1 MNKPKVVFVHHDA
14 LVTGSAISLMN
25 MVKGLEPYV
34 QPHVVL
40 AEDGALAERL
50 KEQQIP
56 YSVCSFFRYWTA
68 PGPRIHYP
76 AARNNFKALK
86 PNPELRAHLMALKPD
101 LVHINDKAAM
111 QAGVSLMGSGIPVI
125 QHLRS
130 SFFSTYFRPFKWLFV
145 RKANQYADAFI
156 AISEDETDGFEN
168 NPKLNIIYNSL
179 DLKKCEEAHLK
190 RAATRSALGFKDDD
204 ILVGFVSH
212 ISKQKGAFDFL
223 EAGKQLIQ
231 QHPKVQLVMAG
242 KIAEDSVPKWY
253 HKLLYSKDSYAPNQ
267 RLNTYKKE
275 LGTHLHMLGF
285 RSDPW
290 DVIAALD
297 VLVVCTRL
305 GVLGR
310 QPFEGMAVRTSVV
323 ITPGHTGKS
332 NIILH
337 EKTGL
342 IAQARNPAS
351 IAQNISRLLT
361 QPELKQQLLLQATA
375 HSAQLFDREKN
386 ALNIFALYKQLMGRI
401 KPNE

>member
-14 LVTGSAISLMN
+14 LVTGSAISLIN
-25 MVKGLEPYV
+25 MVKGLEPYIH
-34 QPHVVL
+34 PHVVL
-40 AEDGALAERL
+40 AEDGALTARL
-50 KEQQIP
+50 QEQEIP
-56 YSVCSFFRYWTA
+56 YSICAFTRYWTA

-86 PNPELRAHLMALKPD
+86 PNADLRNHLLSLKPT

-179 DLKKCEEAHLK
+179 DLKKCEESHIK
-190 RAATRSALGFKDDD
+190 RDETRRALGFTAED
-204 ILVGFVSH
+204 ILIGFVSH

-223 EAGKQLIQ
+223 EAGKKLIQ

-242 KIAEDSVPKWY
+242 KVAEDSKPKWY
-253 HKLLYSKDSYAPNQ
+253 HRLLYSKDSYAPTEK
-267 RLNTYKKE
+267 LNNYKTALKGQ
-275 LGTHLHMLGF
+275 LHLLGF

-290 DVIAALD
+290 DVIAAMD

-310 QPFEGMAVRTSVV
+310 QPFEAMSVGTSIV

-332 NIILH
+332 NIVLH

-342 IAQARNPAS
+342 IAKPRDPQS
-351 IAQNISRLLT
+351 IAQNVSRLLENPTLKT
-361 QPELKQQLLLQATA
+361 QLQQQAKA
-375 HSAQLFDREKN
+375 HSNQLFDREKN
-386 ALNIFALYKQLMGRI
+386 ARKIFALYQQITG
-401 KPNE
+401 NV